1 MPRKKKPCVID
12 GISYESQHEASIALG
27 LSVPLLK
34 NRFASSNFPNYKSG
48 YHRKGKRKTRRGR
61 KISCTIK
68 GVKYSSL
75 TAAAKKLKVSPP
87 TITVRLKSSD
97 YPDYVSADIPK
108 EPPKPVQYNFI
119 VRGKKYRT
127 MQEIG
132 DMEGVTR
139 ERIRQKMDDPKKPEY
154 QRL

>member
-1 MPRKKKPCVID
+1 MPRRKKPCVID

-34 NRFASSNFPNYKSG
+34 ARFASSNFPNYKSRH
-48 YHRKGKRKTRRGR
+48 HRKTKRKTRGAK
-61 KISCTIK
+61 KISCVIK

-75 TAAAKKLKVSPP
+75 TDAAKKLKVSLP
-87 TITVRLKSSD
+87 TITVRLKSSN
-97 YPDYVSADIPK
+97 YPDYVSTDIPK
-108 EPPKPVQYNFI
+108 KPPKPVQYNFI
-119 VRGKKYRT
+119 VNGKKFRN

-139 ERIRQKMDDPKKPEY
+139 ERIRQKINDPKKPEY